1 MPSCGPVTEVA
12 KEMWA
17 ALERGETADAAW
29 DVLRGRGNVRR
40 LEPGRTLA
48 DRLERTESRLFVLPA
63 PLEAEVTL
71 ELEKLGG
78 WARAVFSVCTT
89 DRNLQVTPL
98 WRVTLAGGR
107 NRRGRFVKTLGARG
121 ILSVYVEVESAVY
134 GLEYA
139 LTLRSVGPG
148 QGPVRA

>member
-12 KEMWA
+12 KEMWE
-17 ALERGETADAAW
+17 ALEGERAGTAQ
-29 DVLRGRGNVRR
+29 DVYGRMQNVRR
-40 LEPGRTLA
+40 LEPGRTLT

-98 WRVTLAGGR
+98 WRVALAGGR
-107 NRRGRFVKTLGARG
+107 NRRGRFVKALNARG

-139 LTLRSVGPG
+139 LTLLMENG
-148 QGPVRA
+148 QGPVRV